1 MFEHENQKKLNET
14 QSIFSKSIS
23 LKIFILALC
32 CFLSSCN
39 TQLEKERKPNFI
51 LILTDDQSWV
61 GTSFLADPADPRSK
75 SDFYQT
81 PNMERLAKSGM
92 RMTNGYAP
100 APFCS
105 PTRKSILTGLNP
117 AKHEY
122 QKDRDLWTMTF
133 RKQLTIPK
141 ILKMADSNYVT
152 AHFGKWDARYDNFT
166 PEEMGYDVSDG
177 LTGNN
182 TGGGKKTLNKNG
194 EDLPFKM
201 GKAWPKAYDDPKLIF
216 SLTQR
221 SGDFIEEQT
230 KNSKPFFIQISHYAV
245 HLAITYSQ
253 KNIDKYSRVEKGK
266 KHFVPQFAAMTEDL
280 DEGIGIL
287 LNKVASLGIADNTY
301 IIFLSDN
308 GGRTSIPIGVE
319 QKVTRNFPLRAG
331 KGSMY
336 EGGLRVPF
344 IVAGPGIS
352 QNTYSN
358 VPVTGLDILPTVAR
372 LAGYK
377 DSLPENL
384 DGGNLEAIIHNKG
397 IGTIERKSPYLVFHQ
412 AANRKPISAIRWGN
426 YKLVKDWRFNKL
438 ELFNL
443 SKDIEEKNDLSKEI
457 PELVEKLN
465 DALIRFLVEVNA
477 ETKQTET

>member
-1 MFEHENQKKLNET
+1 M
-14 QSIFSKSIS
+14 
-23 LKIFILALC
+23 
-32 CFLSSCN
+32 
-39 TQLEKERKPNFI
+39 ERKPNFI

-105 PTRKSILTGLNP
+105 PTRKSILTGLTP
-117 AKHEY
+117 AKQEY
-122 QKDRDLWTMTF
+122 QKDRDHWTKTF

-201 GKAWPKAYDDPKLIF
+201 DEAWPKAYDDPKLIF

-230 KNSKPFFIQISHYAV
+230 KNNKPFFIQISHYAV

-253 KNIDKYSRVEKGK
+253 KNFDKYSKVSRGE
-266 KHFVPQFAAMTEDL
+266 KHFVPEFAAMTEDM
-280 DEGIGIL
+280 DVGIGIL
-287 LNKVASLGIADNTY
+287 LDKVAALGIADNTY
-301 IIFLSDN
+301 IIFMSDN
-308 GGRTSIPIGVE
+308 GGRTSIPIGSE
-319 QKVTRNFPLRAG
+319 QKVARNFPLRGG

-344 IVAGPGIS
+344 VISGPGVS
-352 QNTYSN
+352 QNTHSN
-358 VPVTGLDILPTVAR
+358 IPVTGLDILPTVAR

-377 DSLPENL
+377 NPLPQIL
-384 DGGNLEAIIHNKG
+384 DGGNLQSIIHNDG
-397 IGTIERKSPYLVFHQ
+397 AETVVRNSPFLIFHQ
-412 AANRKPISAIRWGN
+412 AANRKPISAIRWGD
-426 YKLVKDWRFNKL
+426 YKLVKDWRFDKF
-438 ELFNL
+438 ELFDL
-443 SKDIEEKNDLSKEI
+443 SKDIGEKNDLSKEM

-465 DALIRFLVEVNA
+465 DALTRFLDQANA
-477 ETKQTET
+477 ETQQTES

>member
-1 MFEHENQKKLNET
+1 MFAHENQKTLNET
-14 QSIFSKSIS
+14 QSFFSKSIS

-39 TQLEKERKPNFI
+39 TQLETERKPNFI

-81 PNMERLAKSGM
+81 PNMERLANSGM

-105 PTRKSILTGLNP
+105 PTRKSILTGLTP

-122 QKDRDLWTMTF
+122 QKDRDHWTKTF

-194 EDLPFKM
+194 VDLPFKM
-201 GKAWPKAYDDPKLIF
+201 GEAWPKAYDDPKLIF

-230 KNSKPFFIQISHYAV
+230 KNNKPFFIQISHYAV

-253 KNIDKYSRVEKGK
+253 KNLDKYSKISRGE
-266 KHFVPQFAAMTEDL
+266 KHFVPEFAAMTEDM

-287 LNKVASLGIADNTY
+287 LDKVAALGIADNTY
-301 IIFLSDN
+301 IIFMSDN
-308 GGRTSIPIGVE
+308 GGRTSIPIGSE
-319 QKVTRNFPLRAG
+319 QKVARNFPLRGG

-344 IVAGPGIS
+344 VILGPGVS
-352 QNTYSN
+352 QNTHSN

-377 DSLPENL
+377 DPLPQIL
-384 DGGNLEAIIHNKG
+384 DGGNLQSIIHNDG
-397 IGTIERKSPYLVFHQ
+397 AGTVERNSPFLIFHQ
-412 AANRKPISAIRWGN
+412 AANRKPISAIRWGD
-426 YKLVKDWRFNKL
+426 YKLVKDWRFDKF
-438 ELFNL
+438 ELFDL
-443 SKDIEEKNDLSKEI
+443 SKDIEEKNDLSKEM

-465 DALIRFLVEVNA
+465 DALTRFLDQANA
-477 ETKQTET
+477 ETQQTES

>member
-1 MFEHENQKKLNET
+1 
-14 QSIFSKSIS
+14 

-39 TQLEKERKPNFI
+39 TQLEKKRKPNFI

-105 PTRKSILTGLNP
+105 PTRKSILTGLTP

-122 QKDRDLWTMTF
+122 QKDRDQWTKTY

-166 PEEMGYDVSDG
+166 PKEMGYDVSDG

-201 GKAWPKAYDDPKLIF
+201 GEAWPKAYDDPKLIF

-230 KNSKPFFIQISHYAV
+230 KNNKPFFIQISHYAV

-253 KNIDKYSRVEKGK
+253 KNLDKYNKVSRGE
-266 KHFVPQFAAMTEDL
+266 KHFVPEFAAMTEDM
-280 DEGIGIL
+280 DVGIGIL
-287 LNKVASLGIADNTY
+287 LDKVAALGIADNTY
-301 IIFLSDN
+301 IIFMSDN
-308 GGRTSIPIGVE
+308 GGRTSIPIGSE
-319 QKVTRNFPLRAG
+319 QKVARNFPLRGG

-336 EGGLRVPF
+336 EGGLRIPF
-344 IVAGPGIS
+344 VISGPGVS
-352 QNTYSN
+352 QNTHSN

-377 DSLPENL
+377 NPLPQIL
-384 DGGNLEAIIHNKG
+384 DGGNLQSIIHNDG
-397 IGTIERKSPYLVFHQ
+397 AGTVERNSPFLIFHQ
-412 AANRKPISAIRWGN
+412 AANRKPISAIRWGD
-426 YKLVKDWRFNKL
+426 YKLVKDWRFDKF
-438 ELFNL
+438 ELFDL
-443 SKDIEEKNDLSKEI
+443 SKDIEEKNDLSKEM

-465 DALIRFLVEVNA
+465 DALTRFLDQANA
-477 ETKQTET
+477 ETQQTES